1 MKNLGN
7 VAGIVQ
13 GYDPPLESDGVTE
26 KRYVIW
32 AKTLNTTPVSY
43 KLMYYDVFKSGW
55 FPIVGV
61 SESDFNLLKYMIFG
75 SLNNPDLAGEFDKDN
90 LLDIVRDVKESIPD
104 LSSYVTEEAFNQK
117 IAELV
122 NGALADYDSF
132 VS

>member
-7 VAGIVQ
+7 VAGIVK

-75 SLNNPDLAGEFDKDN
+75 SLNNPDLAGEFAKDN
-90 LLDIVRDVKESIPD
+90 LLDIVRGVKESL
-104 LSSYVTEEAFNQK
+104 LS
-117 IAELV
+117 
-122 NGALADYDSF
+122 
-132 VS
+132 